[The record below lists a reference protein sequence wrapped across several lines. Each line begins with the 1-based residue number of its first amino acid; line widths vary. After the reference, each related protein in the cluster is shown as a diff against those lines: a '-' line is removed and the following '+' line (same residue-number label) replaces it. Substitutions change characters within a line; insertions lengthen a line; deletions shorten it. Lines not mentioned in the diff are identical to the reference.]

1 MACRGVMKNVQH
13 QPSCCACLWNGFLWG
28 PVCVRVF
35 IAALV
40 GAISPARRHTRALA
54 MAAHCWRVAASPT
67 RTWNLSSFI
76 LQVSCSSLVDAFT
89 LLVGH
94 REGYPACKSCDEV
107 LVWLSA
113 WREVQ
118 IVCIWSSCCHSIPRC
133 HHLLTHLNQDWFL
146 PFSKGK
152 LYKHFR
158 LCIFYFT
165 KNDIF

>member
-1 MACRGVMKNVQH
+1 MACRGVMKNVKH

-28 PVCVRVF
+28 PVCVRVCVCVF

-118 IVCIWSSCCHSIPRC
+118 IVCIWSSWCHC
-133 HHLLTHLNQDWFL
+133 HPKTPSSLASFKSRLVLPLWCRLTQV
-146 PFSKGK
+146 FSGK
-152 LYKHFR
+152 EAVKQV
-158 LCIFYFT
+158 
-165 KNDIF
+165 

>member
-1 MACRGVMKNVQH
+1 MLGLVDFVETVLQGNVLSWRHEERETSAQLLCM
-13 QPSCCACLWNGFLWG
+13 SVKWLFVGSSMC
-28 PVCVRVF
+28 VCVCVCVF

-54 MAAHCWRVAASPT
+54 MAVHCWRVAASQT

-76 LQVSCSSLVDAFT
+76 LQVSCSSLYDAFT
-89 LLVGH
+89 LLAGH

-118 IVCIWSSCCHSIPRC
+118 IVCIWSS
-133 HHLLTHLNQDWFL
+133 
-146 PFSKGK
+146 
-152 LYKHFR
+152 
-158 LCIFYFT
+158 
-165 KNDIF
+165 

>member
-1 MACRGVMKNVQH
+1 MACRGVMKNVKH

-28 PVCVRVF
+28 PVCVRVCVCVF

-76 LQVSCSSLVDAFT
+76 LQVSCSSLYDAFT

-118 IVCIWSSCCHSIPRC
+118 IVCIWSSWCHC
-133 HHLLTHLNQDWFL
+133 HPKTPSSLASFKSRLVLPLWCRLTQVFFW
-146 PFSKGK
+146 KRG
-152 LYKHFR
+152 
-158 LCIFYFT
+158 C
-165 KNDIF
+165 